1 MPPSDTLS
9 EAAVRKI
16 LERVEAVIQGGFWGG
31 YHADQTV
38 ADLCRWGLARDAA
51 LRDAQEEAR
60 ELSREPSLLGAM
72 LYAIGE
78 VVEAAGNSEK
88 ESAVILH
95 DLLTATTRILKG
107 GASVGVVGQVKARLD
122 EAAGA
127 LAALRD
133 AEAERDKAR
142 SACWEAMRY
151 LVTDCTVAGQRV
163 MRILAEARGEAWA
176 PGPTTKETP

>member
-133 AEAERDKAR
+133 AEAERDALR
-142 SACWEAMRY
+142 EA
-151 LVTDCTVAGQRV
+151 
-163 MRILAEARGEAWA
+163 AEAVSRDASGRSGGNVYLIHKAQLLA
-176 PGPTTKETP
+176 LRAVLRPATKETP